1 MTLYPLLM
9 NPTLHTRVWGGR
21 ALETRYHKPLPTHAP
36 YGESWELHDTT
47 PVANGALA
55 GRSIIDLTR
64 TYGADLIG
72 ADADPALGFPL
83 LVKLLDCNDW
93 LSVQVHPDDALAGKL
108 EGEPRGKT
116 EAWILLAA
124 APGAQIVVGIE
135 PGTDAAG
142 LDAAIRENR
151 LEPLLSYQTV
161 SAGDVVYMAAG
172 TVHALGPGVLVYE
185 IQQSSD
191 QTYRLYDWGRMGL
204 DGKPRPLHIE
214 KSLRAAR
221 LGIKPPMS
229 RLEDTASGGVVLG
242 GAYFETSRH
251 VLTGG
256 EQVLDTGKRRFHAL
270 TCTDGLLTVHW
281 DDSQP
286 VLFSAGQTVLIPA
299 CLGVYTLTG
308 KGEILRSYQ
317 P

>member
-9 NPTLHTRVWGGR
+9 KPTLHTRVWGGR
-21 ALETRYHKPLPTHAP
+21 ALETRYHKALPTHAP

-47 PVANGALA
+47 PVANGVLA
-55 GRSIIDLTR
+55 GRTIADLTH
-64 TYGADLIG
+64 TYGADFIG
-72 ADADPALGFPL
+72 SDADPELGFPL

-93 LSVQVHPDDALAGKL
+93 LSVQVHPDDALAGEL
-108 EGEPRGKT
+108 EREPRGKT
-116 EAWILLAA
+116 EGWILLAA
-124 APGAQIVVGIE
+124 QPGAQIVVGIE

-142 LDAAIRENR
+142 LDSAIRENR
-151 LEPLLSYQTV
+151 LEPLLSYETV

-191 QTYRLYDWGRMGL
+191 QTYRLYDWGRLGL

-221 LGIKPPMS
+221 LGVKPPMT
-229 RLEDTASGGVVLG
+229 RLEDTPPGGVVLG
-242 GAYFETSRH
+242 GEYFETARH
-251 VLTGG
+251 VLTGR
-256 EQVLDTGKRRFHAL
+256 EQILDTGKRRFHAL
-270 TCTDGLLTVHW
+270 TCTDGLITVHW
-281 DDSQP
+281 DDAAPLS
-286 VLFSAGQTVLIPA
+286 FSAGQTVLIPA
-299 CLGVYTLTG
+299 CLGVYSLTG
-308 KGEILRSYQ
+308 EGEVLRSYQ

>member
-72 ADADPALGFPL
+72 TDADPALGFPL

>member
-21 ALETRYHKPLPTHAP
+21 TLETHYHKNLPTHAP

-47 PVANGALA
+47 PVANGALE
-55 GRSIIDLTR
+55 GRTIADLTH
-64 TYGADLIG
+64 TYGAALIG
-72 ADADPALGFPL
+72 TASDPADGFPL

-93 LSVQVHPDDALAGKL
+93 LSVQVHPDDALAGEL

-116 EAWILLAA
+116 EAWIFLRA
-124 APGAQIVVGIE
+124 APAARIVVGIE
-135 PGTDAAG
+135 NGTDITS
-142 LDAAIRENR
+142 LEAAIRENR
-151 LEPLLSYQTV
+151 LEPLLTYQSV
-161 SAGDVVYMAAG
+161 NVGDVVYMAAG

-221 LGIKPPMS
+221 LGVKPPIT
-229 RLEDTASGGVVLG
+229 RLSEADADDVVINS
-242 GAYFETSRH
+242 AYFMTARH
-251 VLTGG
+251 HLTGG
-256 EQVLDTGKRRFHAL
+256 RLTLDTGGTRFHAL
-270 TCTDGLLTVHW
+270 TCTDGFMTVDW
-281 DDSQP
+281 GGGDG
-286 VLFSAGQTVLIPA
+286 VAFSTGQTVLIPA
-299 CLGVYTLTG
+299 SLGIYTLTG
-308 KGEILRSYQ
+308 EGEVLRSYQ